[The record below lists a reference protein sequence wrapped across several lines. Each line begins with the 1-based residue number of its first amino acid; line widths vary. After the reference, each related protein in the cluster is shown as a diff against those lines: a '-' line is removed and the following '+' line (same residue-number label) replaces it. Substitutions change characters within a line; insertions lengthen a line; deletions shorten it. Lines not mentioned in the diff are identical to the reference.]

1 MKLSDFDYNL
11 PLGLIAQKPS
21 QPRDHSRLLIY
32 NRITKKIEHK
42 KFFNIIDYLKPDDVL
57 FINNSKVF
65 SARLIAKKN
74 TGGQV
79 EIFLLKNLDKK
90 KNIWQCLIKGHVKI
104 GLDLFLSSKI
114 QAHIISM
121 ADGIANI
128 SFNENYLKFIKD
140 LNKIG
145 QVPLPPYI
153 KRNKKNKADIKNYQT
168 VYAQDNKLGS
178 VAAPTAG
185 LHFTTKLLKKIKGYG
200 IKIIAGTLHVG
211 LGTFKPIKTE
221 NILDHHMHS
230 EDIEMTALAINNIIK
245 AKNRGQRIIAVGTTS
260 ARILESLVTF
270 LKINKLTGKYEKYQG
285 PTLKFSTDIF
295 IYPGY
300 QFKIVDALI
309 TNFHLPKS
317 SLILLISALIG
328 LEQTKFI
335 YNLAVKKKYRFF
347 SYGDAM
353 LIV

>member
-1 MKLSDFDYNL
+1 MKLSDFAYNL
-11 PLGLIAQKPS
+11 PLGLIAQKPIY
-21 QPRDHSRLLIY
+21 PRDHSRLLIY
-32 NRITKKIEHK
+32 NRQTRKIEHK
-42 KFFNIIDYLKPDDVL
+42 KFFNIVDYLKPDDVL

-65 SARLIAKKN
+65 AARLIVKKI

-90 KNIWQCLIKGHVKI
+90 KNIWECLIKGHVKV
-104 GLDLFLSSKI
+104 GLDLFLSAKI
-114 QAHIISM
+114 KARVILMS
-121 ADGIANI
+121 DGISQV
-128 SFNENYLKFIKD
+128 SFDETYPKFIKN
-140 LNKIG
+140 LSKIG

-153 KRNKKNKADIKNYQT
+153 KRDKKNKADIINYQT

-185 LHFTTKLLKKIKGYG
+185 LHFTEELMQKIKCQGV
-200 IKIIAGTLHVG
+200 KVVEGTLHVG
-211 LGTFKPIKTE
+211 LGTFKPVKTE

-230 EDIEMTALAINNIIK
+230 EDIEITALAINNIIK
-245 AKNRGQRIIAVGTTS
+245 AKNQGQRIIAVGTTS
-260 ARILESLVTF
+260 ARILESLTAF
-270 LKINKLTGKYEKYQG
+270 LKIDNTTGKYEKYQG
-285 PTLKFSTDIF
+285 SALKFSTDIF

-300 QFKIVDALI
+300 QFKMIDALI

-317 SLILLISALIG
+317 SLIMLVSALIG
-328 LEQTKFI
+328 LEQTKFV
-335 YNLAVKKKYRFF
+335 YDLAVKEKYRFF

>member
-11 PLGLIAQKPS
+11 PLGLIAQKPVY
-21 QPRDHSRLLIY
+21 PRDHSRLLVY
-32 NRITKKIEHK
+32 SQKTEKIEHK
-42 KFFNIIDYLKPDDVL
+42 KFFNITNYLKSDDVL

-65 SARLIAKKN
+65 SARLMAKKI

-90 KNIWQCLIKGHVKI
+90 KNIWECLIKGHVKT
-104 GLDLFLSSKI
+104 GTDVFLSKKI
-114 QAHIISM
+114 KAQIISTV
-121 ADGIANI
+121 DGIAQV
-128 SFNENYLKFIKD
+128 SFNENYSKFIKD
-140 LNKIG
+140 LSKIG

-153 KRNKKNKADIKNYQT
+153 KRDKKNKADVINYQT
-168 VYAQDNKLGS
+168 VYAKANKLGS

-185 LHFTTKLLKKIKGYG
+185 LHFTKKLMQKIKYQG
-200 IKIIAGTLHVG
+200 IKVAEGTLHVG

-221 NILDHHMHS
+221 NVLDHHMHS
-230 EDIEMTALAINNIIK
+230 EDIEITALVINNIIK
-245 AKNRGQRIIAVGTTS
+245 AKNQGRRIIAVGTTS
-260 ARILESLVTF
+260 ARILESLVAF
-270 LKINKLTGKYEKYQG
+270 LKIDKTTGKYAKYQG
-285 PTLKFSTDIF
+285 PTLRFSTDIF

-300 QFKIVDALI
+300 KFKMVDALI

-317 SLILLISALIG
+317 SLIMLVSALIG
-328 LEQTKFI
+328 LKQTKAV
-335 YNLAVKKKYRFF
+335 YNLAVKEKYRFF